1 MAKLN
6 ASERLAKNEEQLKKL
21 EEQRKLILNE
31 IKEQNDQIFKDI
43 GVKISNAVKLNEQF
57 KIDFLNL
64 IAEHNIDIKFF
75 NEYIKNTSMNQ

>member
-43 GVKISNAVKLNEQF
+43 GVKISNAVKSNKQF

-64 IAEHNIDIKFF
+64 IAEHSIDIKFF
-75 NEYIKNTSMNQ
+75 N

>member
-6 ASERLAKNEEQLKKL
+6 ASERLAKNEAQLKKL

-43 GVKISNAVKLNEQF
+43 GVKISNAVKSNEQF

-64 IAEHNIDIKFF
+64 IAEHSIDIKFF
-75 NEYIKNTSMNQ
+75 NEYIKNTSMNR

>member
-6 ASERLAKNEEQLKKL
+6 VSERLARNEAQLKKL

-31 IKEQNDQIFKDI
+31 IKEQNDQILKDI
-43 GVKISNAVKLNEQF
+43 GVKISNAVKSNEQF

-64 IAEHNIDIKFF
+64 ITEHNIDIKFF
-75 NEYIKNTSMNQ
+75 NEYIKNTSMNR

>member
-43 GVKISNAVKLNEQF
+43 GVKISNAVKSNEQF

>member
-43 GVKISNAVKLNEQF
+43 GVKISNAVKSNEKF

-64 IAEHNIDIKFF
+64 IAEHSIDIKFF
-75 NEYIKNTSMNQ
+75 N

>member
-6 ASERLAKNEEQLKKL
+6 ASERLARNEAQLKKL

-43 GVKISNAVKLNEQF
+43 GVKISNAVKSNEQF

>member
-43 GVKISNAVKLNEQF
+43 GVKISNAVKSNEQF

-64 IAEHNIDIKFF
+64 IAEHSIDIKFF
-75 NEYIKNTSMNQ
+75 NEYIKIHR